1 MKKSVIAL
9 MHSDPQRIGADF
21 AYTLDGDEL
30 GLIEAECFN
39 AAGGKISIQGYNV
52 HPGYAYGK
60 MVNATR
66 VLADVLKLFPADIAP
81 ETTQDHEGYYHPQR
95 AQGSIDEASVDF
107 LLRDFDAEGLQEKIN
122 TIKEGINQIQN
133 QYPAAKISVDI
144 KESYRNMKEILDQ
157 YPRVIEIAEE
167 AIRRLGIEPRH
178 KAIRGGTD
186 GARLCFMGLPTPNLF
201 AGGMNFHSKKEFVPV
216 SWMEQA
222 VQMILN
228 IIDIVVNSQ

>member
-1 MKKSVIAL
+1 
-9 MHSDPQRIGADF
+9 
-21 AYTLDGDEL
+21 
-30 GLIEAECFN
+30 
-39 AAGGKISIQGYNV
+39 
-52 HPGYAYGK
+52 
-60 MVNATR
+60 
-66 VLADVLKLFPADIAP
+66 
-81 ETTQDHEGYYHPQR
+81 
-95 AQGSIDEASVDF
+95 
-107 LLRDFDAEGLQEKIN
+107 
-122 TIKEGINQIQN
+122 
-133 QYPAAKISVDI
+133 
-144 KESYRNMKEILDQ
+144 MKEILDQ